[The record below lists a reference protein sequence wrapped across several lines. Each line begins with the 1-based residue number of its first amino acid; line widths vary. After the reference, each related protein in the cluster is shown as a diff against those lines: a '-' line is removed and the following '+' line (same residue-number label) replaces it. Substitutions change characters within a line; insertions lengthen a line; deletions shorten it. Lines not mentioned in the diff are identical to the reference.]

1 MFFRPKAFDIVFHSQ
16 TNFCKLFLMQY
27 FTKRR
32 DHVLIQSH
40 SHSSFF
46 TIINESLEI
55 FQIQTNFLVE

>member
-1 MFFRPKAFDIVFHSQ
+1 MFFRPKAFDIVLHSQ
-16 TNFCKLFLMQY
+16 TNFCKLFLVQY

-40 SHSSFF
+40 SSFF
-46 TIINESLEI
+46 TITNECLEI